1 MSNAVRIHHFA
12 KSGHA
17 HRALVFAKLAGIA
30 HEEVPVDLAGGE
42 HKSPEFL
49 AMNPNGQVPV
59 LQDGD
64 VTVSDSNAILVYLAR
79 TYAPDWMPSTPID
92 EANVQRWLTLAA
104 GEVAFGSCAARLITV
119 FGAPLDVDFA
129 DATATKAMQNWN
141 TGWKV
146 AIGWLAIARQSPMLR
161 IIPIPPMRPRGT
173 SRLTPTRMS
182 AHGSPVSKPCPGFR
196 PCQQPLLALRLN
208 RGGAMTS
215 EAPRHPGL
223 SDLGL

>member
-49 AMNPNGQVPV
+49 ARNPNGQVPV

-104 GEVAFGSCAARLITV
+104 G
-119 FGAPLDVDFA
+119 
-129 DATATKAMQNWN
+129 DATATKAMQKLEHGLEGRDWLVGDRP
-141 TGWKV
+141 TIADV
-146 AIGWLAIARQSPMLR
+146 ANYSYTAHAPEGNVSLDPYPNVRAWLARFEAL
-161 IIPIPPMRPRGT
+161 
-173 SRLTPTRMS
+173 
-182 AHGSPVSKPCPGFR
+182 PGFQAM
-196 PCQQPLLALRLN
+196 PATAVGLA
-208 RGGAMTS
+208 A
-215 EAPRHPGL
+215 E
-223 SDLGL
+223 